1 MSTLTSARYGKD
13 LVRVFRT
20 VRDPQTG
27 LHTVAEY
34 NIQAMVEGQIETSY
48 TQADNSVVVATD
60 SIKNI
65 VNYLAKTS
73 IHVLYPELFAL
84 EIGTYI
90 LQKYDH
96 LHKAFIDIEQLK
108 WGRISL
114 DGKPHPH
121 AFLRDGDEKRT
132 ASVVVDATKG
142 KDEMIASVSA
152 GLKDLLVLKTTGSA
166 FENFVRDEH
175 TTLVEVNDRIFST
188 AVDLVYRFPSIPIGT
203 EGIGALEPA
212 MEFEKT
218 FNSARDITLEVF
230 ATDESASVQATLFKM
245 GQRIVESNTSVHSV
259 SYSLPN
265 KHYIPV
271 NLSHAKL
278 ENLKPSVAEVF
289 TPVSAPSGL
298 ITATI
303 TRSAPVEHDPTQ
315 DAS

>member
-13 LVRVFRT
+13 LVRVLRT

-34 NIQAMVEGQIETSY
+34 NITALVEGRIDTSY

-65 VNYLAKTS
+65 INYLAKTS
-73 IHVLYPELFAL
+73 LHVLYPELFAL
-84 EIGTYI
+84 EIGSYL

-108 WGRISL
+108 WSRITL

-121 AFLRDGDEKRT
+121 SFLRDGDEKRT
-132 ASVVVDATKG
+132 VSVVVDGTAG
-142 KDEMIASVSA
+142 KDKMVATVSA

-175 TTLVEVNDRIFST
+175 TTLPEVNDRIFST
-188 AVDLVYRFPSIPIGT
+188 SVDLIYNFSPISLGT
-203 EGIGALEPA
+203 EEFGALEPA

-218 FNSARDITLEVF
+218 FKSARDITLEIF

-245 GQRIVESNTSVHSV
+245 AQKIIEQNNSVHSV

-271 NLSHAKL
+271 NLSHAQL

-303 TRSAPVEHDPTQ
+303 TRSAPVENKQ
-315 DAS
+315 AQS